1 MGSIPVGNVRQI
13 QLKKEKVK
21 KKIYEDP
28 AVIYMAA
35 GFLWL
40 EGLFASLTQLAY
52 PDKEKETFQR
62 IVMNNE

>member
-40 EGLFASLTQLAY
+40 EGLFAN